1 MANKAGMIHPQRVQ
15 PYRQYT
21 PNEFSNQDGMP
32 HIMSVNKQFG
42 GNKCNLFLIK
52 SSHIISFSDNPSG
65 FHALKRWGA
74 ANRPG
79 NRSFYTEET
88 IKELL

>member
-42 GNKCNLFLIK
+42 GNKCNIFCFNNIKNSLIAFFRQSK
-52 SSHIISFSDNPSG
+52 WFSR
-65 FHALKRWGA
+65 A
-74 ANRPG
+74 
-79 NRSFYTEET
+79 ET
-88 IKELL
+88 MGRCESTRKQILLYRRKY

>member
-42 GNKCNLFLIK
+42 GNKWATCLSLSYFSKVEYTSLKQDRRFINEDGSSNFL
-52 SSHIISFSDNPSG
+52 SRGFS
-65 FHALKRWGA
+65 
-74 ANRPG
+74 
-79 NRSFYTEET
+79 
-88 IKELL
+88 

>member
-42 GNKCNLFLIK
+42 GNKCNLILSK
-52 SSHIISFSDNPSG
+52 TPLSPLLDNPSG

-79 NRSFYTEET
+79 NRSFYTEEN

>member
-1 MANKAGMIHPQRVQ
+1 MIHPQRVQ

-42 GNKCNLFLIK
+42 GNKCNPFLIRNLL
-52 SSHIISFSDNPSG
+52 IASFRQPKWFSR
-65 FHALKRWGA
+65 A
-74 ANRPG
+74 
-79 NRSFYTEET
+79 ET
-88 IKELL
+88 MGRCESTRKQILLYRRKY